1 MTLHSRLCALE
12 RAASAVPPTCPA
24 CGPAPVTDQTVIA
37 LDGKTP
43 ELGVCDVCG
52 GRIGKNGAPLGREV
66 VVITMG
72 TNPAHAPTVPG
83 DDGVARLRVTP

>member
-43 ELGVCDVCG
+43 ELVVCDVCG
-52 GRIGKNGAPLGREV
+52 GTIGEDGAPLGHDV
-66 VVITMG
+66 TTVTMG
-72 TNPAHAPTVPG
+72 KNPAVPPPVPG
-83 DDGVARLRVTP
+83 DRRAALLRGTP